1 MVDTLREQPST
12 FVLKCLESFP
22 FRALNKAVP
31 EAFPIW
37 ETLLTKLHNSE
48 DGYIPEFPYKSCDE
62 LVLRIAWLIE
72 MRDEKSPEGQ
82 ELVLSCRRVLKCVY
96 MQYNGVLE
104 RLYKEHDRVQHS
116 LYTLGLHIPLGS
128 DARTALSLQQAIKNE
143 VNGFLVDLSEA
154 KERLE
159 EIIEKEEVTLN
170 EILQEENKVEIVS
183 GSDEDSGDDGGLT
196 IRYQNFPQALNPNQ
210 VQLQERLYQNQCVLT
225 CLQPSRRT
233 GSLPE
238 LMEILS
244 ERIKGDKEVLA
255 VFGSVRQRN
264 GGITDSESIEPWLRR
279 HQHSIECT
287 IGVIKDIEK
296 DLEIKIQKSESPAQL
311 ILRHREMNGIA
322 DEDAVMS
329 TNVARPRS
337 RSYEHSP
344 LLNRRHSSAIAGTNS
359 TWGED
364 ADMRIGLSER
374 TDRNRLSVNLTTHR
388 PRSASPSKILRV
400 NGGPPV
406 PVRSPS
412 SKSMSSSN
420 GSNSDIIGAIHSS
433 SSIADIHSTNK
444 DMPLAFTRVQS
455 LKSNNSVQV
464 VAGRRKLPGKSRHSW
479 NALSSSK
486 STGNVS
492 SVKKQKSLFR
502 SESEEVGPWERQVS
516 LLLSCGVI
524 VSHYTI
530 APAGFPA
537 PKMHVFF
544 NFVWSISQL
553 CTQNCTCIMIV
564 YLLQLSVDSQHIH
577 VGHYMLIQQ
586 ELEAKTKELRFTR
599 EQLHELRRRERE
611 LTDR

>member
-1 MVDTLREQPST
+1 MQRMKKWFGRRIGSTESLNRITSPGTLNQPHYLLSKTEYELTSIKIKQLLERKLYQKVVDTLREQPST

-31 EAFPIW
+31 ETFPIW

-48 DGYIPEFPYKSCDE
+48 DGYIPKFPYKSCDE

-72 MRDEKSPEGQ
+72 TRDEKSPEGQ

-104 RLYKEHDRVQHS
+104 RLYKEHERVQHS

-143 VNGFLVDLSEA
+143 VNGFLVDLSDA
-154 KERLE
+154 KERLV

-170 EILQEENKVEIVS
+170 EILQEDNKVEIVS
-183 GSDEDSGDDGGLT
+183 GSDEDSGDDGGVT
-196 IRYQNFPQALNPNQ
+196 IRYQNFPQAPNPNQ

-225 CLQPSRRT
+225 CLQPGRRT

-244 ERIKGDKEVLA
+244 ERIRGDKEVLA
-255 VFGSVRQRN
+255 VFGSVRQRS

-287 IGVIKDIEK
+287 IGMIKDIEK
-296 DLEIKIQKSESPAQL
+296 DLEIKILKSESSAQFN
-311 ILRHREMNGIA
+311 LRHREMNGIA
-322 DEDAVMS
+322 DEDMS

-337 RSYEHSP
+337 RSYEHSHSP
-344 LLNRRHSSAIAGTNS
+344 PINRRHSSVIAGTTS

-364 ADMRIGLSER
+364 ADTRIGLSER
-374 TDRNRLSVNLTTHR
+374 TDRNRLSVHLSTHR
-388 PRSASPSKILRV
+388 PRSTSPSKILRV
-400 NGGPPV
+400 NGGP

-420 GSNSDIIGAIHSS
+420 GSNSDIIGAVKSS
-433 SSIADIHSTNK
+433 SSVGDIHSTNK
-444 DMPLAFTRVQS
+444 SDMPLAFTRVQS
-455 LKSNNSVQV
+455 LKTNHSVQV
-464 VAGRRKLPGKSRHSW
+464 VTGKRKLSVKSRNSW

-516 LLLSCGVI
+516 LLCLV
-524 VSHYTI
+524 V
-530 APAGFPA
+530 
-537 PKMHVFF
+537 
-544 NFVWSISQL
+544 
-553 CTQNCTCIMIV
+553 
-564 YLLQLSVDSQHIH
+564 
-577 VGHYMLIQQ
+577 
-586 ELEAKTKELRFTR
+586 
-599 EQLHELRRRERE
+599 
-611 LTDR
+611 